1 MRLWKVIVML
11 LVIAFILS
19 VAAVSVGY
27 FRAGFN

>member
-1 MRLWKVIVML
+1 MRLLKVIVIL

-27 FRAGFN
+27 FHAGFD